1 MEVRKQLTVLLGKEF
16 VLQADQDKSILN
28 PMVAANID
36 FKKPMDGEVIFRL
49 RQLAKERNI

>member
-1 MEVRKQLTVLLGKEF
+1 
-16 VLQADQDKSILN
+16 
-28 PMVAANID
+28 MVAANID